1 MIDIAQCPLVD
12 DAVAVAAGAARAGG
26 SVLLGMDRTTLEVT
40 VEDSGADIT
49 TSADHASQAAIVA
62 DLRATFPDHVI
73 VGEEGTEPGADPA
86 HVWYVDGLD
95 GTSNYATGI
104 PWYAVSVALRCREH
118 GPDEV
123 VAGAVYDPVH
133 DQLYCAGRGT
143 GATVNGEPLAVSAD
157 APLRRAVVATQIKSA
172 DPARIAHHAASV
184 ARLLTTAGSVRSPG
198 APALIMAHIAAG
210 HYGAYVE
217 REMPAWDVSAGQLL
231 VEEAGGRVTDT
242 RGLRI
247 ATADVTDVVASNGA
261 IHDELLDVL
270 RGDGARPPS
279 ATGAG

>member
-1 MIDIAQCPLVD
+1 MIDTAPCPLVD

-26 SVLLGMDRTTLEVT
+26 SVLLHMDRATLDVT
-40 VEDSGADIT
+40 IKDAGADMT

-73 VGEEGTEPGADPA
+73 VGEEGTEPGSDDT

-95 GTSNYATGI
+95 GTGNYANGI

-118 GPDEV
+118 GADEV

-133 DQLYCAGRGT
+133 DQLFCAGRGS
-143 GATVNGEPLAVSAD
+143 GATVNGEPLAVSSL
-157 APLRRAVVATQIKSA
+157 APLRRTVVATQIKTA
-172 DPARIAHHAASV
+172 DPARITRHAATV
-184 ARLLTTAGSVRSPG
+184 ERLLATAGSVRSPG

-217 REMPAWDVSAGQLL
+217 REMPAWDISAGQLL
-231 VEEAGGRVTDT
+231 IEEAGGQVTDT

-261 IHDELLDVL
+261 IHDELLDAL
-270 RGDGARPPS
+270 RSP
-279 ATGAG
+279 AG

>member
-1 MIDIAQCPLVD
+1 MIDTVQCPLLD
-12 DAVAVAAGAARAGG
+12 DAVAVAAGAARTGG
-26 SVLLGMDRTTLEVT
+26 SVLLGMDRTTLDVT
-40 VEDSGADIT
+40 IHDAGADIT

-73 VGEEGTEPGADPA
+73 VGEEGTEPGTDAA

-133 DQLYCAGRGT
+133 DQLFCAGRGI
-143 GATVNGEPLAVSAD
+143 GATVNGEPLAVSAV
-157 APLRRAVVATQIKSA
+157 APLRRAVVVTQIKSA
-172 DPARIAHHAASV
+172 DPVRIAHHAASV
-184 ARLLTTAGSVRSPG
+184 ERLLRTSGGVRSPG

-210 HYGAYVE
+210 HYASYVE
-217 REMPAWDVSAGQLL
+217 RDMPAWDISAGQLL
-231 VEEAGGRVTDT
+231 IEEAGGRVTDT
-242 RGLRI
+242 GGLRI
-247 ATADVTDVVASNGA
+247 ASADVTDVVASNGA
-261 IHDELLDVL
+261 IHDELL
-270 RGDGARPPS
+270 GALGGNQERAGAPRP
-279 ATGAG
+279 